1 MKSVLTFTYTGELS
15 FSIVDSNAHD
25 LLRIAQE
32 YNLPELLKLA
42 EASCIRKLSCENI
55 KEFLQLAHLHQSK
68 ALLKACFS
76 FVRRNAAECMTEPD
90 FLALATE
97 EPDLWAKLSKAI
109 APDKKRKR
117 N

>member
-1 MKSVLTFTYTGELS
+1 
-15 FSIVDSNAHD
+15 
-25 LLRIAQE
+25 
-32 YNLPELLKLA
+32 
-42 EASCIRKLSCENI
+42 
-55 KEFLQLAHLHQSK
+55 
-68 ALLKACFS
+68 
-76 FVRRNAAECMTEPD
+76 MTEPD